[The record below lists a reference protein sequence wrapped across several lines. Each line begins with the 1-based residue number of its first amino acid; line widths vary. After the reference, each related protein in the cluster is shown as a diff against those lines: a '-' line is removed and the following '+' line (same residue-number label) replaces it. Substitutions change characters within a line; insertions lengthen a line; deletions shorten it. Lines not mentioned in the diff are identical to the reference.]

1 MAWTSRSSCLHSLVG
16 VKFLRWMV
24 TEDWPDA
31 AAAPRSCVADTGR
44 MRRREHT
51 WRGSGGWRVAGGGG
65 SWRAGGSAWRCRLA
79 GGGWRLSAGKLRRSR
94 LETREGR
101 EKLRRGSRESEI
113 NRIAMDRVGGRIGQG
128 LKVTRV
134 FFWAAEL
141 GCWATILC
149 QHPIPKANSSC
160 ALARYI

>member
-24 TEDWPDA
+24 A
-31 AAAPRSCVADTGR
+31 RLADRASALRGENRRILASIHGCGR
-44 MRRREHT
+44 
-51 WRGSGGWRVAGGGG
+51 WRVAGGGG
-65 SWRAGGSAWRCRLA
+65 GIGGLGS
-79 GGGWRLSAGKLRRSR
+79 GGGGVVVGKLRRSR